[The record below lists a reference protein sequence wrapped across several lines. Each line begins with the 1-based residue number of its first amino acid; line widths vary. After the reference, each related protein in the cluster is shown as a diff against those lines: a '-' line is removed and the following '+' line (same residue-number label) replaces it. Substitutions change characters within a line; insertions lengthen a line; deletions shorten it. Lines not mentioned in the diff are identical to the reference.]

1 MDLACQVFC
10 AAQVYK
16 SWSTIANYIQLINL
30 SKKNLWGC
38 VIQCLSNGLVEYDA
52 RTLIATQI
60 LLFPTHTTQGD
71 WGLESCW
78 QTQSHSK
85 APPSFLCCPHAIRQS
100 VQWQLFQYQ
109 HLHKPPNSIHSL
121 SPNCLCTSTRSHNSV
136 KEFGGVQS
144 LRAYKTH
151 QYNSDT
157 LSILFFFFLNFNQ
170 RIRQKDL

>member
-10 AAQVYK
+10 ASQVYK
-16 SWSTIANYIQLINL
+16 SWRTLANYIQLINL

-38 VIQCLSNGLVEYDA
+38 FIQCLSNSLVEYDA

-60 LLFPTHTTQGD
+60 LLFLTHTTQGAR
-71 WGLESCW
+71 GLESCW

-85 APPSFLCCPHAIRQS
+85 AAVSLLCCPHAIRQR

-109 HLHKPPNSIHSL
+109 YLHKPTNSIHSL

-136 KEFGGVQS
+136 KS
-144 LRAYKTH
+144 LVECKVWELTKHISTTQIHWVY
-151 QYNSDT
+151 
-157 LSILFFFFLNFNQ
+157 FFFFLNFNR